1 MTQKPAGLRYAN
13 IAEEIREE
21 IADGQFVRGDALPS
35 QSDLAGRFGASVMT
49 IRQALRVLENEGL
62 VEFRHGVGSFVA
74 GLSEDHRSFELQ
86 SFSQLLDT
94 ESRTI
99 ETTVI
104 DRSLQVSNHDAAKQ
118 LDVEPGAV
126 CSLARLRSLRSTP
139 VVYQVSYLPERFGR
153 IVQTYEPG
161 TSLYSLLG
169 AASDRI
175 ISIADETVTAVVPS
189 VHIARHLRLS
199 DGIPCLHSRRLSKDV
214 RGVPVLFDE
223 AYMPG
228 SQVQLML
235 TRNGRNADYHFV
247 VDHRESQ
254 SE

>member
-1 MTQKPAGLRYAN
+1 MIRKPAGLRYVH

-21 IADGQFVRGDALPS
+21 IADGQFVRGDVLPS

-104 DRSLQVSNHDAAKQ
+104 DRNLQVSNHDAEQQ
-118 LDVEPGAV
+118 LDVAPGAV

-169 AASDRI
+169 VESDRI
-175 ISIADETVTAVVPS
+175 ISIANETITAVIPS
-189 VHIARHLRLS
+189 IHIAGLLQVS
-199 DGIPCLHSRRLSKDV
+199 DGIPCLHSRRLSRDV